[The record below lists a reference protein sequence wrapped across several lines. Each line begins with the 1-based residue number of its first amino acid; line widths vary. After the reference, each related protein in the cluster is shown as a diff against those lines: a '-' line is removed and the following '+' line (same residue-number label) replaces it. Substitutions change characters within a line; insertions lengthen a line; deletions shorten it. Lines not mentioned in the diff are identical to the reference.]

1 MTRMQPDNYTPSPA
15 TAGVDEALEQQIKAR
30 PRIICAECQHCK
42 QFREVAKSGR
52 YILKARC
59 AKGHWRKGSKEE
71 TCDLH
76 RVTGRSR
83 KDCHDYDS
91 SSDDTRSR
99 KRFVEQLEDLLPD
112 ERHIHEPDG
121 SFVDKTETMTWDT
134 RRT

>member
-1 MTRMQPDNYTPSPA
+1 MTHTQPHSPPA
-15 TAGVDEALEQQIKAR
+15 PADFDEDLERQIKAR
-30 PRIICAECQHCK
+30 SRIVCAECQHCK

-76 RVTGRSR
+76 RVTARSR
-83 KDCHDYDS
+83 KDCPDYDS
-91 SSDDTRSR
+91 SSDDCRSR
-99 KRFVEQLEDLLPD
+99 KKFVDQLEDLLPD
-112 ERHIHEPDG
+112 ERHIHEADG